1 MEFMN
6 DRLNDF
12 DNYPFGNPS
21 IIISTLI
28 TVRDKLEISNYNL
41 NTLVKQINQCN
52 IQSTPW
58 SKFNNTQLWMLLKH
72 NYQVIIS
79 CNVNLKQ
86 STRQM

>member
-1 MEFMN
+1 MDKYGQIWTNMCTRSLMEFMN

-52 IQSTPW
+52 IQSTP
-58 SKFNNTQLWMLLKH
+58 
-72 NYQVIIS
+72 
-79 CNVNLKQ
+79 
-86 STRQM
+86 